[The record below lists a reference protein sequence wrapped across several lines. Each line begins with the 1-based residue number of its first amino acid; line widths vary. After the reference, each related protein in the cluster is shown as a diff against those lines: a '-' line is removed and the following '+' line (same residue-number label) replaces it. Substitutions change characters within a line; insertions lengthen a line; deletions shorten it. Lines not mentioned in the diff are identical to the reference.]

1 MQIKYNFKNFEPSDH
16 LRKYASTRFDKLF
29 KYDRTDNALLQVN
42 LSVDKFRQ
50 KAEVTFTGD
59 ELNISAVEESEDMY
73 STVDLVLDKL
83 DAQVRK
89 TRDKAKDRRRSRGS
103 VRMDVI
109 SFSEPGAG
117 GERIPTIAESDSY
130 EAKPM
135 AVEEAAMQLDSLGYE
150 FLVFQNAESERL
162 NVIYLRKNGDY
173 GLIDPG
179 M

>member
-16 LRKYASTRFDKLF
+16 LRNYASTRFEKLF
-29 KYDRTDNALLQVN
+29 KYDRTENALLQVN
-42 LSVDKFRQ
+42 LSVDKFRH
-50 KAEVTFTGD
+50 KADVVFTGD
-59 ELNISAVEESEDMY
+59 ELHISAVEESEDMY

-89 TRDKAKDRRRSRGS
+89 TREKAKDRRQARGS

-109 SFSEPGAG
+109 SFADSAA
-117 GERIPTIAESDSY
+117 GERVPTIEESDSY
-130 EAKPM
+130 EPKPM
-135 AVEEAAMQLDSLGYE
+135 AVEEAALQLDSLGYE
-150 FLVFQNAESERL
+150 FLVFHNAESERI

>member
-16 LRKYASTRFDKLF
+16 LRNYASTRFEKLF
-29 KYDRTDNALLQVN
+29 KYDRTDNAVLQVN

-50 KAEVTFTGD
+50 KAEVTFVGD
-59 ELNISAVEESEDMY
+59 DLNISALEESEDMY

-83 DAQVRK
+83 DVQVRK
-89 TRDKAKDRRRSRGS
+89 HREKAKDLRRARGS

-109 SFSEPGAG
+109 SFSEGG
-117 GERIPTIAESDSY
+117 EGERIPTIAESDSY
-130 EAKPM
+130 EPKPM

-150 FLVFQNAESERL
+150 FLVFQNAESERI
-162 NVIYLRKNGDY
+162 NVIYHRKNGDY